1 MRSVTTPDDGPA
13 RPTRLGRVA
22 ILLTAVVGLGALS
35 IDMFLPSLPALAR
48 AYGTDAATAQLTV
61 TLFLAGLAPAQLAWG
76 PLSDRFGRRRTLI
89 AGLGLY
95 AAAGLVCAFAPSIRT
110 LVAARVLQAFG
121 AGSGQ
126 VISRAIVR
134 DVYPRDRAARVLA
147 LMGTAQALNP
157 ILAPVIGGF
166 LHALF
171 GWRSVFFVLA
181 GFGTLFLLAT
191 TAVVPETN
199 VQPDASALRPA
210 RFAENLGT
218 VLRDPTYLAY
228 VLVVTF
234 MFCGQFA
241 FISGSSFVLI
251 QGLGVAPAVYGF
263 CFAAVAVGI
272 MSGSFITSRLAG
284 RVPGDR
290 LILIG
295 TGLGAAGGLAMATLA
310 WGGVI
315 GVAAIIAP
323 MFFFSLGLG
332 LANPNAVA
340 GAVGPYPH
348 MAGLAAA
355 GLGVIQM
362 TGSAAY
368 GITVGHLADGTAAPM
383 ATAIATAGLAAFVGF
398 SLLRRRRPTSP

>member
-1 MRSVTTPDDGPA
+1 MSGEATP
-13 RPTRLGRVA
+13 RRRLGRVA
-22 ILLTAVVGLGALS
+22 VLLTAVVGLGALS
-35 IDMFLPSLPALAR
+35 IDMFLPSLPALAL

-61 TLFLAGLAPAQLAWG
+61 TLFLAGLAPSQLVWG
-76 PLSDRFGRRRTLI
+76 PLSDRYGRRRTLI
-89 AGLGLY
+89 AGLALY
-95 AAAGLVCAFAPSIRT
+95 AAAGLGCALAPGIRS
-110 LVAARVLQAFG
+110 LILARVVQAFG

-134 DVYPRDRAARVLA
+134 DVYPRDQAARVLA

-157 ILAPVIGGF
+157 ILAPILGGV

-181 GFGTLFLLAT
+181 GFGALFVLA
-191 TAVVPETN
+191 AAALAPETN
-199 VQPDASALRPA
+199 VRPDPSALQPA
-210 RFAENLGT
+210 RFAGNLLT
-218 VLRDPTYLAY
+218 VLRDPSYVAY

-272 MSGSFITSRLAG
+272 MTGSFVTSRLAG

-290 LILIG
+290 LIMAG
-295 TGLGAAGGLAMATLA
+295 TGLGAAAGLVMALLA
-310 WGGVI
+310 QSGVT
-315 GVAAIIAP
+315 GVVAVIAP

-340 GAVGPYPH
+340 GAVAPYPH

-362 TGSAAY
+362 TGSALY
-368 GITVGHLADGTAAPM
+368 GITVGHLSDGTAGPM
-383 ATAIATAGLAAFVGF
+383 AVAIASAGAAAFL
-398 SLLRRRRPTSP
+398 SYWLLRSRD

>member
-1 MRSVTTPDDGPA
+1 MLQVTTADDAPA

-35 IDMFLPSLPALAR
+35 IDMFLPSLPDLAR

-157 ILAPVIGGF
+157 ILAPIIGGF

-181 GFGTLFLLAT
+181 GFGALFLVAT
-191 TAVVPETN
+191 TVVVTETN
-199 VQPDASALRPA
+199 LRPDATALRPT
-210 RFAENLGT
+210 RLAENLGT
-218 VLRDPTYLAY
+218 VLRDPTYLGY

-251 QGLGVAPAVYGF
+251 QGLGVAPAV
-263 CFAAVAVGI
+263 
-272 MSGSFITSRLAG
+272 
-284 RVPGDR
+284 
-290 LILIG
+290 
-295 TGLGAAGGLAMATLA
+295 
-310 WGGVI
+310 
-315 GVAAIIAP
+315 
-323 MFFFSLGLG
+323 
-332 LANPNAVA
+332 
-340 GAVGPYPH
+340 
-348 MAGLAAA
+348 
-355 GLGVIQM
+355 
-362 TGSAAY
+362 
-368 GITVGHLADGTAAPM
+368 
-383 ATAIATAGLAAFVGF
+383 
-398 SLLRRRRPTSP
+398 

>member
-1 MRSVTTPDDGPA
+1 MTTPDPGPA
-13 RPTRLGRVA
+13 RPSRLGRVA

-48 AYGTDAATAQLTV
+48 AYDTGPATAQLTV

-76 PLSDRFGRRRTLI
+76 PLSDCFGRRRTLLT
-89 AGLGLY
+89 GLGLY
-95 AAAGLVCAFAPSIRT
+95 AVAGLACALAPSIRT

-134 DVYPRDRAARVLA
+134 DVYALDQAARVLA

-157 ILAPVIGGF
+157 ILAPIIGGF

-181 GFGTLFLLAT
+181 GFGAVFVLAG
-191 TAVVPETN
+191 AAMIPETN
-199 VQPDASALRPA
+199 MRPDVTALRPV
-210 RFAENLGT
+210 RFVGNLGT

-234 MFCGQFA
+234 MFSGQFA

-272 MSGSFITSRLAG
+272 MSGSFMTSRLTG

-295 TGLGAAGGLAMATLA
+295 TGLGAAAGFSMATLA
-310 WGGVI
+310 WSGVS

-383 ATAIATAGLAAFVGF
+383 ATAIATAGLAAFLGF
-398 SLLRRRRPTSP
+398 SLLRRRRGRAP

>member
-1 MRSVTTPDDGPA
+1 MTTSDPGPA
-13 RPTRLGRVA
+13 RPSRLGRVA

-48 AYGTDAATAQLTV
+48 AYDTAPATAQLTV

-76 PLSDRFGRRRTLI
+76 PLSDRFGRRRTLLT
-89 AGLGLY
+89 GLGLY
-95 AAAGLVCAFAPSIRT
+95 AAAGLACALAPSIRT

-134 DVYPRDRAARVLA
+134 DVYALDQAARVLA

-157 ILAPVIGGF
+157 ILAPIIGGF

-181 GFGTLFLLAT
+181 GFGAVFVLAG
-191 TAVVPETN
+191 AAMIPETN
-199 VQPDASALRPA
+199 VRPDVTALRPV
-210 RFAENLGT
+210 RFVGNLGT

-234 MFCGQFA
+234 MFSGQFA

-272 MSGSFITSRLAG
+272 MSGSFMTSRLTG

-295 TGLGAAGGLAMATLA
+295 TGLGAAAGFSMATLA
-310 WGGVI
+310 WSGVS

-383 ATAIATAGLAAFVGF
+383 ATAIATAGLAAFLGF
-398 SLLRRRRPTSP
+398 SLLRRRRGRVP

>member
-110 LVAARVLQAFG
+110 LVASRVLQAFG

-210 RFAENLGT
+210 RFAKNLGT

-290 LILIG
+290 LIMTG
-295 TGLGAAGGLAMATLA
+295 TALGAGAGLVMAALA
-310 WGGVI
+310 WTGVT

-332 LANPNAVA
+332 LSNPNAVA

-362 TGSAAY
+362 TGSAIY
-368 GITVGHLADGTAAPM
+368 GIAVGHLADGTAAPM
-383 ATAIATAGLAAFVGF
+383 ATAIASAGLAAFVTF
-398 SLLRRRRPTSP
+398 TLPRRRHR

>member
-1 MRSVTTPDDGPA
+1 VTTPDPGPA
-13 RPTRLGRVA
+13 RPSRLGRVA

-48 AYGTDAATAQLTV
+48 AYDTGPATAQLTV

-76 PLSDRFGRRRTLI
+76 PLSDCFGRRRTLLT
-89 AGLGLY
+89 GLGLY
-95 AAAGLVCAFAPSIRT
+95 AVAGLACALAPSIRT

-134 DVYPRDRAARVLA
+134 DVYALDQAARVLA

-157 ILAPVIGGF
+157 ILAPIIGGF

-181 GFGTLFLLAT
+181 GFGAVFVLAG
-191 TAVVPETN
+191 AAMIPETN
-199 VQPDASALRPA
+199 MRPDVTALRPV
-210 RFAENLGT
+210 RFVGNLGT

-234 MFCGQFA
+234 MFSGQFA

-272 MSGSFITSRLAG
+272 MSGSFMTSRLTG

-295 TGLGAAGGLAMATLA
+295 TGLGAAAGFSMATLA
-310 WGGVI
+310 WSGVS

-383 ATAIATAGLAAFVGF
+383 ATAIATAGLAAFLGF
-398 SLLRRRRPTSP
+398 SLLRRRRGRAP

>member
-290 LILIG
+290 LIMTG
-295 TGLGAAGGLAMATLA
+295 TALGAGAGLVMAALA
-310 WGGVI
+310 WTGVT

-332 LANPNAVA
+332 LSNPNAVA

-368 GITVGHLADGTAAPM
+368 GIAVGHLADGTAAPM
-383 ATAIATAGLAAFVGF
+383 ATAIATAGVAAFVGF
-398 SLLRRRRPTSP
+398 SLLRRRRPVAP

>member
-1 MRSVTTPDDGPA
+1 MTTSDPGPA
-13 RPTRLGRVA
+13 RPSRLGRVA

-48 AYGTDAATAQLTV
+48 AYDTAPATAQLTV

-76 PLSDRFGRRRTLI
+76 PLSDRFGRRRTLLT
-89 AGLGLY
+89 GLGLY
-95 AAAGLVCAFAPSIRT
+95 AAAGLACALAPSIRT

-134 DVYPRDRAARVLA
+134 DVYALDQAARVLA

-157 ILAPVIGGF
+157 ILAPIIGGF

-181 GFGTLFLLAT
+181 GFGAVFVLAG
-191 TAVVPETN
+191 AAMIPETN
-199 VQPDASALRPA
+199 VRPDVTALRPV
-210 RFAENLGT
+210 RFVGNLGT

-234 MFCGQFA
+234 MFSGQFA

-272 MSGSFITSRLAG
+272 MSGSFMTSRLTG

-295 TGLGAAGGLAMATLA
+295 TGLGAAAGFSMATLA
-310 WGGVI
+310 WSGVS

-383 ATAIATAGLAAFVGF
+383 ATAIATAGLAAFLGF
-398 SLLRRRRPTSP
+398 SLLRRRRGRAP

>member
-1 MRSVTTPDDGPA
+1 VADLAGVSGAAA
-13 RPTRLGRVA
+13 RRRRLGRVA
-22 ILLTAVVGLGALS
+22 VLLTAVVGLGALS
-35 IDMFLPSLPALAR
+35 IDMFLPSLPALAL

-61 TLFLAGLAPAQLAWG
+61 TLFLAGLAPSQLVWG
-76 PLSDRFGRRRTLI
+76 PLSDRYGRRRTLI
-89 AGLGLY
+89 TGLALY
-95 AAAGLVCAFAPSIRT
+95 AAAGLGCALAPGIRA
-110 LVAARVLQAFG
+110 LILARIVQALG

-134 DVYPRDRAARVLA
+134 DVYPRDQAARVLA

-157 ILAPVIGGF
+157 ILAPILGGV
-166 LHALF
+166 LHALL

-181 GFGTLFLLAT
+181 GFGALFVLA
-191 TAVVPETN
+191 AAAFAPETN
-199 VQPDASALRPA
+199 VRPDPSALQPA
-210 RFAENLGT
+210 RFAENLLT
-218 VLRDPTYLAY
+218 VLRDPSYVAY

-272 MSGSFITSRLAG
+272 MTGSFVTSRLAG

-290 LILIG
+290 LIMVG
-295 TGLGAAGGLAMATLA
+295 TGLGAIAGLVMALLA
-310 WGGVI
+310 WSGVT

-332 LANPNAVA
+332 LANPSAVA
-340 GAVGPYPH
+340 GAVAPYPH

-362 TGSAAY
+362 SGSALY
-368 GITVGHLADGTAAPM
+368 GITVGHLSDGTAGPM
-383 ATAIATAGLAAFVGF
+383 AIAIASAGAAACLSYG
-398 SLLRRRRPTSP
+398 LLRSRD

>member
-1 MRSVTTPDDGPA
+1 VADVAGVSAEAAPR
-13 RPTRLGRVA
+13 RRLGRVA
-22 ILLTAVVGLGALS
+22 VLLTAVVGLGALS
-35 IDMFLPSLPALAR
+35 IDMFLPSLPALAF

-61 TLFLAGLAPAQLAWG
+61 TLFLAGLAPSQLVWG
-76 PLSDRFGRRRTLI
+76 PLSDRYGRRRTLI
-89 AGLGLY
+89 TGLALY
-95 AAAGLVCAFAPSIRT
+95 AAAGLGCALAPGIRS
-110 LVAARVLQAFG
+110 LILARVVQAFG

-134 DVYPRDRAARVLA
+134 DVYPRAEAARVLG

-157 ILAPVIGGF
+157 ILAPVLGGL
-166 LHALF
+166 LHELL

-181 GFGTLFLLAT
+181 GFGALFVGAAAALA
-191 TAVVPETN
+191 PETN
-199 VQPDASALRPA
+199 VQPDPGALRPA
-210 RFAENLGT
+210 RFAENLMT
-218 VLRDPTYLAY
+218 VLRDPTYIAY

-251 QGLGVAPAVYGF
+251 VGLGVRPAVYGF

-272 MSGSFITSRLAG
+272 MAGSFITSRLAA

-290 LILIG
+290 LIAIG
-295 TGLGAAGGLAMATLA
+295 TGLGAAAGLVMAALTWL
-310 WGGVI
+310 GVA

-323 MFFFSLGLG
+323 MFFFALGLG

-355 GLGVIQM
+355 GLGVVQM
-362 TGSAAY
+362 TGSALY
-368 GITVGHLADGTAAPM
+368 GITVGHLSDGTAGPM
-383 ATAIATAGLAAFVGF
+383 AAAIASAGLAAFVSF
-398 SLLRRRRPTSP
+398 WLLRPRA

>member
-1 MRSVTTPDDGPA
+1 VTTSDPGPA
-13 RPTRLGRVA
+13 RPSRLGRVA

-48 AYGTDAATAQLTV
+48 AYETGPATAQLTV

-76 PLSDRFGRRRTLI
+76 PLSDRFGRRRTLLT
-89 AGLGLY
+89 GLGLY
-95 AAAGLVCAFAPSIRT
+95 AAAGLACALAPGIRT

-134 DVYPRDRAARVLA
+134 DVYALDQAARVLA

-157 ILAPVIGGF
+157 ILAPIIGGF

-181 GFGTLFLLAT
+181 GFGAVFVLAG
-191 TAVVPETN
+191 AAMIPETN
-199 VQPDASALRPA
+199 VRPDVTALRPV
-210 RFAENLGT
+210 RFVGNLGT

-272 MSGSFITSRLAG
+272 MSGSFMTSRLTG

-295 TGLGAAGGLAMATLA
+295 TGLGAAAGFSMATLA
-310 WGGVI
+310 WSGVT
-315 GVAAIIAP
+315 GVAAVIAP

-383 ATAIATAGLAAFVGF
+383 ATAIATAGLAAFLGF
-398 SLLRRRRPTSP
+398 SLLRRRRARAP

>member
-1 MRSVTTPDDGPA
+1 MLQVTTADDAPA

-35 IDMFLPSLPALAR
+35 IDMFLPSLPDLAR

-95 AAAGLVCAFAPSIRT
+95 AAAGLVCAFSPSIRT
-110 LVAARVLQAFG
+110 LVASRVLQAFG

-157 ILAPVIGGF
+157 ILAPIIGGF

-181 GFGTLFLLAT
+181 GFGALFLVAT
-191 TAVVPETN
+191 TVVVTETN
-199 VQPDASALRPA
+199 LRPDATALRPT
-210 RFAENLGT
+210 RLAENLGT
-218 VLRDPTYLAY
+218 VLRDPTYLGY

-272 MSGSFITSRLAG
+272 MSGSFVTSRLAG

-295 TGLGAAGGLAMATLA
+295 TGLGATAGLVMAALA
-310 WGGVI
+310 WSGLR
-315 GVAAIIAP
+315 GVAVVIAP

-368 GITVGHLADGTAAPM
+368 GIAVGRLADGTAAPM
-383 ATAIATAGLAAFVGF
+383 ATAIATAGLAAFLGF
-398 SLLRRRRPTSP
+398 SFLRQRRQTSP

>member
-1 MRSVTTPDDGPA
+1 MSGEAAPR
-13 RPTRLGRVA
+13 RRLGRVA
-22 ILLTAVVGLGALS
+22 VLLTAVVGLGALS
-35 IDMFLPSLPALAR
+35 IDMFLPSLPALAL

-61 TLFLAGLAPAQLAWG
+61 TLFLAGLAPSQLVWG
-76 PLSDRFGRRRTLI
+76 PLSDRYGRRRTLI
-89 AGLGLY
+89 TGLALY
-95 AAAGLVCAFAPSIRT
+95 AAAGLGCALAPGISALI
-110 LVAARVLQAFG
+110 LARVVQAFG

-134 DVYPRDRAARVLA
+134 DVYPRDQAARVLA

-157 ILAPVIGGF
+157 ILAPILGGV
-166 LHALF
+166 LHALL

-181 GFGTLFLLAT
+181 GFGALFVLA
-191 TAVVPETN
+191 A
-199 VQPDASALRPA
+199 AALRA
-210 RFAENLGT
+210 RDQREARHRPRCSRRAWPRTSLT
-218 VLRDPTYLAY
+218 VLRDPSYVAY

-251 QGLGVAPAVYGF
+251 QGLGVPPAVYGF

-272 MSGSFITSRLAG
+272 MTGSFVTSRLAG

-290 LILIG
+290 LIVVG
-295 TGLGAAGGLAMATLA
+295 TGLGAAAGLVMALLA
-310 WGGVI
+310 WSGVT

-340 GAVGPYPH
+340 GAVAPYPH

-362 TGSAAY
+362 SGSALY
-368 GITVGHLADGTAAPM
+368 GITVGHLSDGTAGPM
-383 ATAIATAGLAAFVGF
+383 AIAIASAGAAACLSYG
-398 SLLRRRRPTSP
+398 LLRSRD